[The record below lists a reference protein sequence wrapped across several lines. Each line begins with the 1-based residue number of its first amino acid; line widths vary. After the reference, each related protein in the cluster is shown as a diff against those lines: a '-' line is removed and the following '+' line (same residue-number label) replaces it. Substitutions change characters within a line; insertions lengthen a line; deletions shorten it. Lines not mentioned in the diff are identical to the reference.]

1 MDIYGGMKTVNKIR
15 IIDVLNKIANGN
27 IDEVPNKF
35 VFAQQKFTK
44 NGSYIEDEYGDSI
57 FESLLTDF
65 SNLDDEIE
73 IIEEPKEELEEIELI
88 DIHYINGKCIFKVDG
103 KQIDETIA
111 LKVNELIE
119 NQNKIIR
126 ELKANKGNE

>member
-1 MDIYGGMKTVNKIR
+1 MKTVNKIR

-73 IIEEPKEELEEIELI
+73 IIEEPKEELEELKELNKNSFN
-88 DIHYINGKCIFKVDG
+88 DLELVD
-103 KQIDETIA
+103 TI
-111 LKVNELIE
+111 NELVRNHNNIV
-119 NQNKIIR
+119 R
-126 ELKANKGNE
+126 TMKANKEQ